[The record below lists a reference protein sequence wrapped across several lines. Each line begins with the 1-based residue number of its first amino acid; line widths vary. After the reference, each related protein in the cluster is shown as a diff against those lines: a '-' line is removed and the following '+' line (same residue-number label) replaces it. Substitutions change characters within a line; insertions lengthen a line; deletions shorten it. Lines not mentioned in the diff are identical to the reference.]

1 MDVMLY
7 RIIDDYLPELEHK
20 EIWNYCNFTQYNLAE
35 ADTEE
40 THQKIVSGLDI
51 RNLSNFPRTLEG
63 EELST
68 AHINY
73 YVPNEHSS
81 FHQDSDR
88 SEALTLIYFP
98 CPTYD
103 INEGGATE
111 LIINDEIVGVRSKAN
126 RALIFK
132 SVLWHRATPFHTKQR
147 FTVALKYGS

>member
-1 MDVMLY
+1 MLY
-7 RIIDDYLPELEHK
+7 RIIDDYLPKSVHK
-20 EIWNYCNFTQYNLAE
+20 EIFNHCNTTQYDLAE
-35 ADTEE
+35 ADIEGV
-40 THQKIVSGLDI
+40 THPKVVSELDI
-51 RNLSNFPRTLEG
+51 SNLPDFPSVLG
-63 EELST
+63 EQPLVT

-73 YVPNEHSS
+73 YIPNEHSS
-81 FHQDSDR
+81 FHKDSGR

-111 LIINDEIVGVRSKAN
+111 LLINDEIVGVRSKAN

-132 SVLWHRATPFHTKQR
+132 SELWHRATPFHTKQR